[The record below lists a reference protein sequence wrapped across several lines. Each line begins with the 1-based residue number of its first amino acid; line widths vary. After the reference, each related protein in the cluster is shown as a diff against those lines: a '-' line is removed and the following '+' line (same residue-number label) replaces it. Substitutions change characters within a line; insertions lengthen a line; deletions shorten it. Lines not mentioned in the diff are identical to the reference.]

1 MLLTDPKHSNLGMPP
16 LQKFYKKQK
25 LKPKDFWAAR
35 KNFTNILS
43 ILLIKSLFQ

>member
-35 KNFTNILS
+35 KKLH
-43 ILLIKSLFQ
+43 